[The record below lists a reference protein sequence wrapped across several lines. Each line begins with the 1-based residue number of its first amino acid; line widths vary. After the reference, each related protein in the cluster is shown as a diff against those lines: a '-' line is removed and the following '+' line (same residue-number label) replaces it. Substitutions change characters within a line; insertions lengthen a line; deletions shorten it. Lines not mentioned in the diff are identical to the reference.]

1 MSNWFAYD
9 DGRSVGQVSAEGGV
23 ILRDDEHKLGARITL
38 KRGSGYVSI
47 SCHIYGRTE
56 HTRFFG
62 AVSDAEREY
71 AAMRTAL
78 GNVMSVITSAGSK
91 DIKVWEAI
99 SEFVERFP

>member
-62 AVSDAEREY
+62 AVSDADREF
-71 AAMRTAL
+71 APTRTAL
-78 GNVMSVITSAGSK
+78 GNVINVIAKAGPQ
-91 DIKVWEAI
+91 DIKIWEAI
-99 SEFVERFP
+99 SEFVGRFP